1 MTKEDIQKIIRGH
14 HEPRNLDLYRT
25 SMVHKSYCT
34 RKNQNIETGNVNCPN
49 NCLPLQDE
57 SSERLEFLGDA
68 VLNLVIG
75 NYLFERYPDE
85 NEGFLTKMRT
95 KLVCGTMLAFLAG
108 KMNISK
114 YFIISRQI
122 EESQDGRLNAK
133 ILEDAFESFLGAL
146 FLDSNCDITIAK
158 NWTID
163 IIESFVDF
171 SSLIAARDNPKD
183 EIIKKIQQMYGYIP
197 KFHEFDIKNEDGKKM
212 FHVCLK
218 DTMNKIIARGSGI
231 TKKKAEQNCATN
243 ALASFA

>member
-1 MTKEDIQKIIRGH
+1 MDQIPYNPSNLVMTKEDIQTIIRGH
-14 HEPRNLDLYRT
+14 HVPRNLDLYRT

-108 KMNISK
+108 KMNIAK

-163 IIESFVDF
+163 ERES
-171 SSLIAARDNPKD
+171 
-183 EIIKKIQQMYGYIP
+183 
-197 KFHEFDIKNEDGKKM
+197 
-212 FHVCLK
+212 
-218 DTMNKIIARGSGI
+218 
-231 TKKKAEQNCATN
+231 
-243 ALASFA
+243 